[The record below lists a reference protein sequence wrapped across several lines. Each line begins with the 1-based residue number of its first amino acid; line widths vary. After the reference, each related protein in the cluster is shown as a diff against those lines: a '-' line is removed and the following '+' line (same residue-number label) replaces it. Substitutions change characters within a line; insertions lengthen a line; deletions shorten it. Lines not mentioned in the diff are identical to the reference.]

1 MDARKARIR
10 KRAQFI
16 TPTRPAPRPPASG
29 FSKLQCRLGLTLSR
43 MTAMAQALSSL
54 PKNRRVTIALND
66 SPSNDFNTLSTT
78 VERNKVQLS
87 RDGELDICT
96 IMLPASF
103 YGPVFP
109 PALKADMGL
118 SLSSLHYLE
127 HELPALQELPA
138 DAVQWENMTR
148 DAAKAFSVT
157 EMVKFLR
164 LRGEEIRSPGGTL
177 ILAFPCQSED
187 DRRVWWG
194 LGLAMRDAFLSAAA
208 EGYLDNDVV
217 LRHGNSMGTRTVEQV
232 YEALEQV
239 KGIWSTDHLSLKDA
253 LHPGYSSYVEAC
265 VGADE
270 GQKRDAYVRFARILV
285 EMTYA
290 VYTPFLLQA
299 IRKAK
304 SRGSSNGPGVSVS
317 DANQEKELIEKL
329 KRRSLDYYC
338 EREMGSPFWIPY
350 IYIKLSRK

>member
-1 MDARKARIR
+1 M
-10 KRAQFI
+10 
-16 TPTRPAPRPPASG
+16 
-29 FSKLQCRLGLTLSR
+29 LSR
-43 MTAMAQALSSL
+43 MNAMTQALSTL
-54 PKNRRVTIALND
+54 PEKRRVTLALND
-66 SPSNDFNTLSTT
+66 SPSNDFNTLSAT
-78 VERNKVQLS
+78 VERNRAQLS

-96 IMLPASF
+96 VMLPASF
-103 YGPVFP
+103 YGPVLP
-109 PALKADMGL
+109 PVMKADIGL

-127 HELPALQELPA
+127 HELPPLEKLPD

-208 EGYLDNDVV
+208 DGYLDNDVV

-232 YEALEQV
+232 YEALENV
-239 KGIWSTDHLSLKDA
+239 KDIWTTEHLSLKDA
-253 LHPGYSSYVEAC
+253 MHPGYSNYVEAC
-265 VGADE
+265 VGAEED
-270 GQKRDAYVRFARILV
+270 QKRDAYARFARTLV

-299 IRKAK
+299 IRKA
-304 SRGSSNGPGVSVS
+304 RNNESSNVAGAGRLGQ
-317 DANQEKELIEKL
+317 DEEKELIEKL
-329 KRRSLDYYC
+329 KLRSLNYFC

-350 IYIKLSRK
+350 IYIRLDRK

>member
-1 MDARKARIR
+1 MA
-10 KRAQFI
+10 
-16 TPTRPAPRPPASG
+16 
-29 FSKLQCRLGLTLSR
+29 
-43 MTAMAQALSSL
+43 AMIQALATL
-54 PKNRRVTIALND
+54 PKNTQVTLALND
-66 SPSNDFNTLSTT
+66 SPSNDFNTLSAT
-78 VERNKVQLS
+78 VERNKTQLS
-87 RDGELDICT
+87 RDGELDTCT

-103 YGPVFP
+103 YGPVLP
-109 PALKADMGL
+109 PALKADIGL

-127 HELPALQELPA
+127 HELPPLKELPA

-148 DAAKAFSVT
+148 DAAKVFSVT

-164 LRGEEIRSPGGTL
+164 LRADEIRSPGGRL
-177 ILAFPCQSED
+177 ILAFPCQRED
-187 DRRVWWG
+187 DHRVWWG

-239 KGIWSTDHLSLKDA
+239 KDEWTTEHLSLKDA
-253 LHPGYSSYVEAC
+253 LHPGYSCYVDAC

-270 GQKRDAYVRFARILV
+270 GQKRDAYVTFARTLV

-304 SRGSSNGPGVSVS
+304 SSGTKTAAGVGVSAT
-317 DANQEKELIEKL
+317 DAEKELIEKL
-329 KRRSLDYYC
+329 KLRSLDYYC
-338 EREMGSPFWIPY
+338 AREMGSPFWIPY
-350 IYIKLSRK
+350 IYIRLGRK